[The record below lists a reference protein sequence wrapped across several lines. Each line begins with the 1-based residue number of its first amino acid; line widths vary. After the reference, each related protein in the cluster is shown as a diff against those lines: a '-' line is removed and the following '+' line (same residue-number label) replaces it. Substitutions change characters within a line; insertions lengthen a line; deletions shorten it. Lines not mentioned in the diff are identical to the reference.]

1 MACNSTSEVNM
12 TKRNKLY
19 ARLIV
24 DEITRKH
31 WDGSFQ
37 RFHQYLQFIRTQAR
51 KNNPYAMAL
60 RQIEG

>member
-1 MACNSTSEVNM
+1 M

-24 DEITRKH
+24 DYCQTIPLVDSGRGMSRYSPRDEYI
-31 WDGSFQ
+31 G
-37 RFHQYLQFIRTQAR
+37 FIRSQSH
-51 KNNPYAMAL
+51 KNNVYAMAL